1 MMPITAVFQ
10 MLALLVLLVLTPLS
24 SRALTIEP
32 VTSSGGITAW
42 LMRDATLPLV
52 AIDFAFL
59 GAGGLADPR
68 HQAGLGK
75 LMATTLDE
83 GAGEWDSQ
91 AFQAKINAHSLG
103 LSFNVSSDDF
113 HGRLYSLNRYI
124 DLASDLMQAALNQP
138 RFDSEPVA
146 RMQAQLSSSAKRQ
159 LSQPAA
165 IANRYL
171 WHRHYPSHPYHGPI
185 FGNAE
190 TLARLTPADLRR
202 RWQNG
207 LAQDNLIV
215 SVVGDITPTTLKPL
229 LDKLFGALPRQ
240 ANLPE
245 KIVPKSAYFGQFE
258 WLPYAANQTS
268 GVFILPSL
276 PRAHP
281 DFYPLFL
288 VNHIVGG
295 GGFSSRLT
303 QEVREERGLVYSIYS
318 HLISMRDDQMIYGG
332 FATNN
337 ETAGETVR
345 LIRQHW
351 QQAAK
356 GDFSQAEIDKAKA
369 YLTGS
374 YGLRFTS
381 SSEIARYMTSLQSEK
396 LGIDFIQQ
404 RNDLIAAVQLKDV
417 NRVAQTYIQPDK
429 LSILLVGQP
438 QDIAGAV
445 KGAVKQDFTPIR

>member
-1 MMPITAVFQ
+1 M
-10 MLALLVLLVLTPLS
+10 
-24 SRALTIEP
+24 
-32 VTSSGGITAW
+32 
-42 LMRDATLPLV
+42 
-52 AIDFAFL
+52 
-59 GAGGLADPR
+59 
-68 HQAGLGK
+68 
-75 LMATTLDE
+75 
-83 GAGEWDSQ
+83 
-91 AFQAKINAHSLG
+91 
-103 LSFNVSSDDF
+103 
-113 HGRLYSLNRYI
+113 
-124 DLASDLMQAALNQP
+124 
-138 RFDSEPVA
+138 
-146 RMQAQLSSSAKRQ
+146 
-159 LSQPAA
+159 
-165 IANRYL
+165 
-171 WHRHYPSHPYHGPI
+171 
-185 FGNAE
+185 
-190 TLARLTPADLRR
+190 
-202 RWQNG
+202 
-207 LAQDNLIV
+207 
-215 SVVGDITPTTLKPL
+215 
-229 LDKLFGALPRQ
+229 
-240 ANLPE
+240 
-245 KIVPKSAYFGQFE
+245 
-258 WLPYAANQTS
+258 
-268 GVFILPSL
+268 
-276 PRAHP
+276 
-281 DFYPLFL
+281 
-288 VNHIVGG
+288 NHIVGG

-345 LIRQHW
+345 LMRQHW